1 MLNRLE
7 IPVVQSMRT
16 VNGEVPLS
24 DISSETA
31 THIASGYLNP
41 QKSRILLGLLL
52 AEGKNIT
59 EIASVFA
66 RGTDA

>member
-1 MLNRLE
+1 ME

-24 DISSETA
+24 DVSSDTA

-52 AEGKNIT
+52 SQGKNIT
-59 EIASVFA
+59 EIADVFA
-66 RGTDA
+66 LGTDA

>member
-1 MLNRLE
+1 
-7 IPVVQSMRT
+7 MRT

-24 DISSETA
+24 DINSTSA

-52 AEGKNIT
+52 SEARNLTDIR
-59 EIASVFA
+59 SVFSL
-66 RGTDA
+66 GTVS